1 MTANSKNCTTRTKLR
16 VIHNKE
22 RIMGF
27 YEFKLNCEINYISTY
42 KQEKKIK
49 RLYNQYLNAKKIQN
63 KI

>member
-1 MTANSKNCTTRTKLR
+1 MTANSKNYTTRTKLR
-16 VIHNKE
+16 VIHNEE

-27 YEFKLNCEINYISTY
+27 YEFKLNCEINYIATY
-42 KQEKKIK
+42 KQDKKIK